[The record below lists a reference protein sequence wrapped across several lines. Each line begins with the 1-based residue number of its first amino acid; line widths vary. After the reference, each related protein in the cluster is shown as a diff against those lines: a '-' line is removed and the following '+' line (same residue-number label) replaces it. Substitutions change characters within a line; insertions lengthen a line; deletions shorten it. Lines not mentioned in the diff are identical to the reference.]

1 MMRDT
6 MTSAERMGAVMK
18 GEKPD
23 RVPVIPFVNAHC
35 AIVSGQPVARFYD
48 NAETSFRVQLLSAE
62 LYGYEGSPAYRY
74 GSVGAWEFGG
84 EIEFP
89 HKKFFGSPVITRYPV
104 QTEEDAIN
112 LQVPDDITAAGAFP
126 LALTMARL
134 QMKHHMPV
142 TMHIGSIL
150 SWTGNVISAERLL
163 AWMIEKPQLVHAV
176 LDKVAQF
183 QIKVAEHYVKEF
195 APESIMA
202 FMGAPT
208 ESNKLISPKHFETF
222 VLPYVSR
229 VNQRAID
236 LGVQMFFAH
245 LCGEQNK
252 NLKLWQKVP
261 FGKRAVMSFGREVN
275 LKTAMEMFPNSIIAG
290 NVDPTLIQE
299 GKPEEVLDQ
308 ARECIEMAKYHPGGY
323 VLMAGCEV
331 PPEAPPVNLFQLI
344 KASREF
350 GRY

>member
-1 MMRDT
+1 

-23 RVPVIPFVNAHC
+23 RVPVIPFIFGHC
-35 AIVSGQPVARFYD
+35 ALVAGQPLACVFD
-48 NAETSFRVQLLSAE
+48 NAEASFKVQLQAAE
-62 LYGYEGSPAYRY
+62 LYGYDGTPLYAYASA
-74 GSVGAWEFGG
+74 GGWEFGG
-84 EIEFP
+84 DIEFP
-89 HKKFFGSPVITRYPV
+89 YKKYSGATVVTRHPAA
-104 QTEEDAIN
+104 TEEEAIN
-112 LQVPDDITAAGAFP
+112 LKVPEDITKAGALP
-126 LALTMARL
+126 LALAMARL

-150 SWTGNVISAERLL
+150 SWTGSVIGEERMLT
-163 AWMIEKPQLVHAV
+163 WMIRKPELVHSV

-183 QIKVAEHYVKEF
+183 QVKVAEHYVKEF
-195 APESIMA
+195 GPEPIMA
-202 FMGAPT
+202 FVGAAT
-208 ESNKLISPKHFETF
+208 ESNRLISPKQFETF

-229 VNQRAID
+229 VNQSISD
-236 LGVQMFFAH
+236 LGVQAFFAH
-245 LCGEQNK
+245 ICGEQNK

-261 FGKRAVMSFGREVN
+261 FGKRAVMSFGREVC

-290 NVDPTLIQE
+290 NVDPSLIQE

-323 VLMAGCEV
+323 VLMSGCDV
-331 PPEAPPVNLFQLI
+331 PPMAPPVNVFQLI